1 MPVSEERLTVVATHD
16 ARRNAPQVSARN
28 PVARL
33 MVASLARTHREHERS
48 IRDASAFLLDLLSAN
63 EPEGPRL
70 TLSVGM
76 RVLTREETTPIEDV
90 HRYLARATYRD
101 VLLGIAVHGLISR
114 SLGVIG
120 SPVAGRRE
128 AVTRALF
135 LLLRMFEAQAEVD
148 DLHRHFAIDARS
160 P

>member
-1 MPVSEERLTVVATHD
+1 MLVSEERLTAVAMHD
-16 ARRNAPQVSARN
+16 ARRSAPQVSARN
-28 PVARL
+28 PVASL
-33 MVASLARTHREHERS
+33 MVSSLARTHRAHERP
-48 IRDASAFLLDLLSAN
+48 IREASAFLLELLSAN

-76 RVLTREETTPIEDV
+76 RVLTRDEATPIEVV

-114 SLGVIG
+114 SVGVID

-128 AVTRALF
+128 AVTRTLF
-135 LLLRMFEAQAEVD
+135 LLLRMFEAQEEVD
-148 DLHRHFAIDARS
+148 DLHRHFAID
-160 P
+160 